1 VTFDDDA
8 APWYT
13 VCVTSGPDRLGLL
26 ASIASALDKAKV
38 DVHGARVASAVD
50 SGVVDCRFELTDRY
64 GRKLDAGRKA
74 AVRRALGVAG

>member
-1 VTFDDDA
+1 
-8 APWYT
+8 
-13 VCVTSGPDRLGLL
+13 
-26 ASIASALDKAKV
+26 LDNAKV
-38 DVHGARVASAVD
+38 DVHGARVASAVE